1 MAGRL
6 FMGIIALALWF
17 AVIERVVDP
26 VFSCKPL
33 PPLGPRLLNAK
44 AAFGEFMRKCHK
56 EIIDYMKTVPPHMV
70 RRIVPLACIEFRKC
84 FPLMADQN
92 YKPFLDCV
100 LPINTNMS
108 SVLYTKL
115 NLTEKYAFTAKAGLE
130 CLVKV
135 ASELPYG
142 VQAMDDAMTFGMR
155 TIMTFGAT

>member
-70 RRIVPLACIEFRKC
+70 RR
-84 FPLMADQN
+84 
-92 YKPFLDCV
+92 
-100 LPINTNMS
+100 S